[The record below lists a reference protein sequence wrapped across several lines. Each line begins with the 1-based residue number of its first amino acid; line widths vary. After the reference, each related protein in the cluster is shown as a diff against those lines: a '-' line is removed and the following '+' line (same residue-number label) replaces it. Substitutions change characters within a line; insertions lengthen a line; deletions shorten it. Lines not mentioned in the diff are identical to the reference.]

1 MFISF
6 NGTDGAGKSTQ
17 IKLLSEFLD
26 SRGQRYKIIW
36 ARGGYTPIFSYLKK
50 LFKIVLK
57 KKIPRSGPSKSRSNI
72 FKKKYVTE
80 IWLKVAIV
88 DLFLFYGVYAR
99 LLHLFG
105 FVVIC
110 DRYIEDTEID
120 FRRNFPNK
128 FNPSSFLWRFMEL
141 MTPTAEYS
149 FLLHVPIEITM
160 IRSKQKNEP
169 FPDSSETLQF
179 RLDQY
184 LNEEYFPSSKYI
196 KIDCQDKPY
205 KIHSLIIKH
214 LVN

>member
-88 DLFLFYGVYAR
+88 DLFLFY
-99 LLHLFG
+99 
-105 FVVIC
+105 
-110 DRYIEDTEID
+110 E
-120 FRRNFPNK
+120 
-128 FNPSSFLWRFMEL
+128 
-141 MTPTAEYS
+141 
-149 FLLHVPIEITM
+149 
-160 IRSKQKNEP
+160 
-169 FPDSSETLQF
+169 
-179 RLDQY
+179 
-184 LNEEYFPSSKYI
+184 
-196 KIDCQDKPY
+196 
-205 KIHSLIIKH
+205 
-214 LVN
+214 